1 MSVAYDLSDSLYAQ
15 HTANL
20 IAYLAVITARG
31 ETHRRLEDEICARLG
46 VDTQEGASS

>member
-1 MSVAYDLSDSLYAQ
+1 MSVAYDLSDSLYGQ

-31 ETHRRLEDEICARLG
+31 KESPELEEIICNRLG
-46 VDTQEGASS
+46 VNQEGAAS